1 MSNILDAIL
10 IKEMIDSPTTV
21 NTDFETDSIDI
32 SNREAEFSIQIDYD
46 SGVNVDMDISVS
58 LSNDNESFVPITD
71 STHTI
76 TDADGTSL
84 FDIAGTGANFL
95 KVEIVVNTG
104 SIDLQM
110 VRYSA
115 KRRH

>member
-58 LSNDNESFVPITD
+58 LSNDNESSFSTVSSTYLPSILNKGLNAILQIT
-71 STHTI
+71 
-76 TDADGTSL
+76 
-84 FDIAGTGANFL
+84 IAATTGCSNGYNS
-95 KVEIVVNTG
+95 KT
-104 SIDLQM
+104 
-110 VRYSA
+110 
-115 KRRH
+115 